1 MRREDMLLLLFLGAI
16 IAGVGVSVQRVQAYL
31 NGDWAE
37 VADCR
42 ETYWTCTAEVIGKSR
57 IPRTEPV
64 GFDASAKACG
74 EYRAYETALRRATF
88 ECSMSRLVIGG
99 SCRELETACELPEKA
114 Y

>member
-1 MRREDMLLLLFLGAI
+1 MRREDIILFLVLGVV
-16 IAGVGVSVQRVQAYL
+16 IAGVGVGVQKVQDYL

-42 ETYWTCTAEVIGKSR
+42 ETFWTCHADVGGKSK

-64 GFDASAKACG
+64 KFGASAKACG
-74 EYRAYETALRRATF
+74 EFRAYETALRRATF
-88 ECSMSRLVIGG
+88 ECSMSSSVLGG
-99 SCRELETACELPEKA
+99 SCRELETVCELPERA

>member
-1 MRREDMLLLLFLGAI
+1 MRREDILLFVFLGAL
-16 IAGVGVSVQRVQAYL
+16 IAGVGVGVSKVQAYL

-42 ETYWTCTAEVIGKSR
+42 ATYWTCTAEVVGKSR

-64 GFDASAKACG
+64 KFDAEAKACG

-88 ECSMSRLVIGG
+88 ECSMSRSVLGG
-99 SCRELETACELPEKA
+99 SCREAETKCELPEKA

>member
-1 MRREDMLLLLFLGAI
+1 VRREDLLLF
-16 IAGVGVSVQRVQAYL
+16 AGHGLVVIGVAFGIQRVQDYL

-42 ETYWTCTAEVIGKSR
+42 ATFWTCEAEVGGKSR

-64 GFDASAKACG
+64 VFAARAKACG

-88 ECSMSRLVIGG
+88 ECSMSRSVLGG
-99 SCRELETACELPEKA
+99 SCKEIETKCALPDKA